1 MSIKCVYC
9 ATASTSPFC
18 KLSEL
23 TTRQLISNRKIVIYF
38 KFFVLGILGP
48 TNEQKHGGVGGG
60 GAFAGIDLFSNSLS
74 CYSYRGNFSLQP
86 YNCPWAAL
94 WIKI

>member
-38 KFFVLGILGP
+38 KFFVLGIRGP
-48 TNEQKHGGVGGG
+48 TNKQKHGG
-60 GAFAGIDLFSNSLS
+60 GAFEGIDLFSNSLN
-74 CYSYRGNFSLQP
+74 CYSYRGNFSL
-86 YNCPWAAL
+86 
-94 WIKI
+94 